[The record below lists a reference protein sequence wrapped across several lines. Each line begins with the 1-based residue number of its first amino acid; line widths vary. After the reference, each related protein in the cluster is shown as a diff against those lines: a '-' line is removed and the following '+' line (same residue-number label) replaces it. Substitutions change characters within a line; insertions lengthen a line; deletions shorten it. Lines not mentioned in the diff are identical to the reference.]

1 MSKTPVNSGIAGQ
14 IISRTVVSLVGK
26 VGVDEDDPLAVL
38 NRFESLLV
46 K

>member
-1 MSKTPVNSGIAGQ
+1 MSKTAVNSGIAGQ

-26 VGVDEDDPLAVL
+26 VVVYEDYPLAVL
-38 NRFESLLV
+38 NRVESLLV